1 MFEVNE
7 KRLKEL
13 EAIRAK
19 HGGILKP
26 EAVVE
31 FARSPE
37 TALHSV
43 FEWNDS
49 AAAEKHRLDQA
60 RTIIRVM
67 VAPVAGS
74 EELVRVNVSLIDDR
88 KEPGG
93 GYRKL
98 SDVMTDPALRKKLLK
113 TALIELVSAR
123 HRYEKFTELDRVF
136 KAIDRADKELSPK
149 LEDKAA

>member
-1 MFEVNE
+1 MFEINE
-7 KRLKEL
+7 RRLKEL
-13 EAIRAK
+13 ETIRAK

-26 EAVVE
+26 EAVVA
-31 FARSPE
+31 FARRPAS
-37 TALHSV
+37 ALHGC
-43 FEWNDS
+43 FEWDDT
-49 AAAEKHRLDQA
+49 AAAEKYRLDQA

-74 EELVRVNVSLIDDR
+74 GELVRVNVSLIDDR

-98 SDVMTDPALRKKLLK
+98 ADVMSDPAMRRKLLK

-123 HRYEKFTELDRVF
+123 HRYEKFTELERVF
-136 KAIDRADKELSPK
+136 KAIDRADKELSPQ